1 MRYQEPIYIQNQN
14 SAVRNKDINNVNMS
28 SDICIFA
35 APLFG
40 MTGATKL
47 DCSGYTGTTHV
58 ITTATTIP
66 LYFNFT
72 GNTGTF
78 TANTPT
84 FNYEIYKFNHN
95 ANKFSLPSVY
105 KSDTFQYSGFSGT
118 SIISQN
124 IPVSGLSLD
133 GDYLIKGYYQYSACT
148 DFLGKLGKTVD
159 TLTFRHGSEYGL
171 YDNALDYYFIAFKGA
186 EEPKFLINGSEKP
199 PLNQLF
205 QQVILP
211 EDNETV
217 FTVAYNGGSEAMVT
231 LNGLV
236 LAKNL
241 DYTLSDSVLS
251 LSASTVKG
259 DVLTIVYTAGAGNN
273 LIGENINITSPIT
286 SGATGQQGNNLVY
299 YNTGTTKYEIYTTIE
314 PINSGSIMV
323 MLNGASLANGIDF
336 YQSSSDPKRII
347 LEGVVMVGDIITI
360 VYAPTTGTVN
370 GITNNFPAVSW
381 QISTPP
387 QTTDGI
393 FTLEIS
399 TGTTFSTFYSSI
411 TQSYVVGQTNYYQNF
426 IASGSIGTKLYYRI
440 KNEKKYETLCG
451 IMLSDIKYSETIP
464 ITIQT
469 NSINSY

>member
-84 FNYEIYKFNHN
+84 FNYEIYKYNHN
-95 ANKFSLPSVY
+95 VDKFSLPAVY
-105 KSDTFQYSGFSGT
+105 KSNTFEYSGFSGT

-124 IPVSGLSLD
+124 VPVSGLSLD

-148 DFLGKLGKTVD
+148 DFLSKLGKTVD

-171 YDNALDYYFIAFKGA
+171 YDNAMDYYFIAFKSA
-186 EEPKFLINGSEKP
+186 EEPKFLINGSNRP
-199 PLNQLF
+199 PLNQLY

-211 EDNETV
+211 EDDETV
-217 FTVAYNGGSEAMVT
+217 FTVTYNAGSQAMVT

-241 DYTLSDSVLS
+241 DYTLSNSVLS

-273 LIGENINITSPIT
+273 LVGENINITSSIT
-286 SGATGQQGNNLVY
+286 SGATGQQGSNLIY
-299 YNTGTTKYEIYTTIE
+299 YNTGTTKYEIFTTIE
-314 PINSGSIMV
+314 PVNSGSIMV

-336 YQSSSDPKRII
+336 YQSTSDPKRII
-347 LEGVVMVGDIITI
+347 LEGVVIVGDIITI

-370 GITNNFPAVSW
+370 GIINNFPAVSW

-387 QTTDGI
+387 QTTGGT
-393 FTLEIS
+393 FTLQIS

-426 IASGSIGTKLYYRI
+426 VASGTIGTKLYYRV
-440 KNEKKYETLCG
+440 KNEKNYETLCG
-451 IMLSDIKYSETIP
+451 IVLSDIKYSDTIP
-464 ITIQT
+464 VTIQT

>member
-35 APLFG
+35 APLFD

-84 FNYEIYKFNHN
+84 FNYEIYKYNHN
-95 ANKFSLPSVY
+95 VDKFSLPAVY
-105 KSDTFQYSGFSGT
+105 KSNTFEYSGFSGT

-124 IPVSGLSLD
+124 VPVSALSLD

-148 DFLGKLGKTVD
+148 DFLSKLGKTVD

-171 YDNALDYYFIAFKGA
+171 YDNAMDYYFIAFKSA
-186 EEPKFLINGSEKP
+186 EEPTFLINGSNRP
-199 PLNQLF
+199 PLNQLY

-211 EDNETV
+211 EDDETV
-217 FTVAYNGGSEAMVT
+217 FTVTYNAGNEAMVT

-241 DYTLSDSVLS
+241 DYTLSNSVLS

-273 LIGENINITSPIT
+273 LVGENINITSSIT
-286 SGATGQQGNNLVY
+286 SGATGQQGNNLIY
-299 YNTGTTKYEIYTTIE
+299 YNTGTTKYEIFTTIE
-314 PINSGSIMV
+314 PVNSGSIMV

-347 LEGVVMVGDIITI
+347 LEGVVIVGDIITI

-370 GITNNFPAVSW
+370 GINNNFPAVSW

-387 QTTDGI
+387 QTTGGT

-426 IASGSIGTKLYYRI
+426 VASGTIGTKLYYRV
-440 KNEKKYETLCG
+440 KNEKNYETLCG
-451 IMLSDIKYSETIP
+451 IVLSDIKYSDTIP
-464 ITIQT
+464 VTIQT

>member
-1 MRYQEPIYIQNQN
+1 MRYQQPIYIQNQN

-35 APLFG
+35 APLFD

-84 FNYEIYKFNHN
+84 FNYEIYKYNHS

-105 KSDTFQYSGFSGT
+105 KSDVFQYSGFSGT

-124 IPVSGLSLD
+124 VPVSGLSLD
-133 GDYLIKGYYQYSACT
+133 GEYLIKGYYQYSACT
-148 DFLGKLGKTVD
+148 DFLSKLGKTID
-159 TLTFRHGSEYGL
+159 TLTFRHGNEYGL

-273 LIGENINITSPIT
+273 LIGENINITSSIT
-286 SGATGQQGNNLVY
+286 SGATGQQGSNLVY

-336 YQSSSDPKRII
+336 YQSSSNPKRII

-360 VYAPTTGTVN
+360 VYAPSTGTVN

-381 QISTPP
+381 QINTPP

-399 TGTTFSTFYSSI
+399 TGTTFNTFYSSI

-426 IASGSIGTKLYYRI
+426 IASGTIGTKLYYRV
-440 KNEKKYETLCG
+440 KNEKNYETLCG
-451 IMLSDIKYSETIP
+451 IVLSDIKYSETIP

>member
-1 MRYQEPIYIQNQN
+1 MRYQQPIYIQNQN
-14 SAVRNKDINNVNMS
+14 SAVRNKDFNNVNMS

-35 APLFG
+35 APLFN

-171 YDNALDYYFIAFKGA
+171 YDNALDYYFIAFKSA
-186 EEPKFLINGSEKP
+186 EEPKFLINGSNRP

-211 EDNETV
+211 EDDETV
-217 FTVAYNGGSEAMVT
+217 FIVTYNSGSEAMVT

-273 LIGENINITSPIT
+273 LIGENINITSSIT
-286 SGATGQQGNNLVY
+286 SGATGQQGM
-299 YNTGTTKYEIYTTIE
+299 K
-314 PINSGSIMV
+314 
-323 MLNGASLANGIDF
+323 
-336 YQSSSDPKRII
+336 
-347 LEGVVMVGDIITI
+347 
-360 VYAPTTGTVN
+360 
-370 GITNNFPAVSW
+370 
-381 QISTPP
+381 
-387 QTTDGI
+387 
-393 FTLEIS
+393 FTLLLN
-399 TGTTFSTFYSSI
+399 
-411 TQSYVVGQTNYYQNF
+411 Q
-426 IASGSIGTKLYYRI
+426 
-440 KNEKKYETLCG
+440 
-451 IMLSDIKYSETIP
+451 
-464 ITIQT
+464 
-469 NSINSY
+469 

>member
-58 ITTATTIP
+58 ITTATTIH

-84 FNYEIYKFNHN
+84 FNYEIYKYNHN
-95 ANKFSLPSVY
+95 VDKFSLPAVY
-105 KSDTFQYSGFSGT
+105 KSNTFEYSGFSGT

-124 IPVSGLSLD
+124 VPVSGLSLD

-148 DFLGKLGKTVD
+148 DFLSKLGKTVD

-171 YDNALDYYFIAFKGA
+171 YDNAMDYYFIAFKSA
-186 EEPKFLINGSEKP
+186 EEPKFLINGSNRP
-199 PLNQLF
+199 PLNQLY

-211 EDNETV
+211 EDDETV
-217 FTVAYNGGSEAMVT
+217 FTVTYNAGSQAMVT

-241 DYTLSDSVLS
+241 DYTLSNSVLS

-259 DVLTIVYTAGAGNN
+259 DVFTIVYTAGAGNN
-273 LIGENINITSPIT
+273 LVGENINITSSIT
-286 SGATGQQGNNLVY
+286 SGATGQQGSNLIY
-299 YNTGTTKYEIYTTIE
+299 YNTGTTKYEIFTTIE
-314 PINSGSIMV
+314 PVNSGSIMV

-336 YQSSSDPKRII
+336 YQSTSDPKRII
-347 LEGVVMVGDIITI
+347 LEGVVIVGDIITI

-370 GITNNFPAVSW
+370 GIINNFPAVSW

-387 QTTDGI
+387 QTTGGT
-393 FTLEIS
+393 FTLQIS

-426 IASGSIGTKLYYRI
+426 VASGTIGTKLYYRV
-440 KNEKKYETLCG
+440 KNEKNYETLCG
-451 IMLSDIKYSETIP
+451 IVLSDIKYSDTIP
-464 ITIQT
+464 VTIQT